1 MIDIDKNLRE
11 IFSDPDRR
19 RVWVSYQVRL
29 KGKTLA
35 DYARDA
41 GVSRSCLYSGF
52 RHPYPHM
59 EKIIADAVGLTPQIL
74 FPERYSADGLPI
86 QRRGRPKKYTQD
98 NTSDKKQRNV
108 KKCAVV

>member
-1 MIDIDKNLRE
+1 MIDIDKNLQE
-11 IFSDPDRR
+11 IFSDADRR
-19 RVWVSYQVRL
+19 RAWVVYRVKLRGLS
-29 KGKTLA
+29 LA
-35 DYARDA
+35 HLARQA
-41 GVSRSCLYSGF
+41 GVSRSCLYQVF
-52 RHPYPHM
+52 RKPYPRM
-59 EKIIADAVGLTPQIL
+59 EQIVANAVGLTPQIL